1 MVPKRPDTH
10 GRSLVSPKVQDI
22 SESSQ
27 ANPRF
32 DGQCPPEQEAYVTVD
47 VLKNLMSTMTDTIL
61 QQLTEQVKKTM
72 EVVNSA
78 RPLPTSDYVPIAG
91 C

>member
-1 MVPKRPDTH
+1 M
-10 GRSLVSPKVQDI
+10 
-22 SESSQ
+22 
-27 ANPRF
+27 
-32 DGQCPPEQEAYVTVD
+32 EAV
-47 VLKNLMSTMTDTIL
+47 KNLMSTMTDTIL